1 MSRRIGI
8 SSSAPITSAFPIRF
22 VWPALRSVRS
32 SFSPRAELFQNK
44 ALAWLLRS
52 LGCIP
57 VQRGRGDVGAID
69 HASEVLE
76 NGGIMGIFIEGTRSR
91 TGEFLQPKA
100 GVVMLA
106 YQHHVPILPV
116 CITPVGSKRPR
127 LFHRAIVAYGKL
139 IEPEELGI
147 QEGRGSEYRAAS
159 RLVMSRIMELR
170 DPKTEEK

>member
-1 MSRRIGI
+1 
-8 SSSAPITSAFPIRF
+8 
-22 VWPALRSVRS
+22 
-32 SFSPRAELFQNK
+32 
-44 ALAWLLRS
+44 
-52 LGCIP
+52 
-57 VQRGRGDVGAID
+57 
-69 HASEVLE
+69 
-76 NGGIMGIFIEGTRSR
+76 
-91 TGEFLQPKA
+91 
-100 GVVMLA
+100 MLA